1 MNFIGKLDERY
12 EGKLKKDNVLM
23 ARKVRKIGEV
33 STRRQPSNAPKWTV
47 KQHTGL
53 L

>member
-23 ARKVRKIGEV
+23 ARKVRKLVKCLPDV
-33 STRRQPSNAPKWTV
+33 SQAMHQN
-47 KQHTGL
+47 GL
-53 L
+53 

>member
-23 ARKVRKIGEV
+23 ARKHRKIFRNPINGFWMCL
-33 STRRQPSNAPKWTV
+33 SDS
-47 KQHTGL
+47 HS
-53 L
+53 